1 MLLKANSREVKRS
14 NESLSALRNNSKSR
28 TGARIAT
35 LAASVLCM
43 LLSSLWAQGPAPKN
57 SKIAAPSAKEVAS
70 PAATPALTEADLGVF
85 MDGLLSTQIERG
97 NIAGA
102 VVLMVKDGKILF
114 AKGYGYS
121 DVATK
126 KPVTPGGTL
135 FRPGSISKLF
145 TWTAVMQLVEEGK
158 LNLDRDVNDYLDFKI
173 PPAFGKPITLR
184 NIMTHTSGYQETAKD
199 LFVEQAG
206 DLKPLGEYLQAHMP
220 ARIFP
225 PGEIPAY
232 SNYATAMAGYIVQR
246 VSGQAFNDYIEQHIL
261 KPLSMAHSTFVQ
273 PLPDALKPLMSSG
286 YVAATQ
292 PAKAYEIVQAFPAGS
307 SAVSA
312 EDMSHFMLAHLQ
324 DGQYEGARILKP
336 ETVALMHSRQFAYNP
351 ALNGMCLGFY
361 EETRNGHR
369 IFGHGGDTVYFHSDL
384 HLMPDQGIGF
394 FVSYNSAG
402 KGEVDNRSEL
412 WHKILD
418 RYFPYS
424 PPAAAAVA
432 DPKADA
438 EAVTGYYTSSRRSQ
452 TSILKVLSMAGQLK
466 VASAADGTIVVD
478 PLKDTNGEVIHWQ
491 EVGPLLYRQKDG
503 QGLVGFKRD
512 ASGQMVLSID
522 YPFFIFQHASFL
534 DTKPLNLFII
544 GASLTVLLLVLL
556 LWPVAGL
563 IRRHYGHKLDLS
575 PQGRRLRFLVRIV
588 CLVDIAFMLGWVILA
603 SRLDDPGSL
612 SERLDPWIHFIQ
624 IIGVLGCLGGLVAIY
639 NSYRSWSDRGRWI
652 WAKISD
658 AVIAL
663 ACVGFIWF
671 VLAWNM
677 LNFNLNF

>member
-1 MLLKANSREVKRS
+1 MLLKSNSQKVKSNGPRS
-14 NESLSALRNNSKSR
+14 GLQSSSRSIIGLR
-28 TGARIAT
+28 AAT
-35 LAASVLCM
+35 LAASILCL

-57 SKIAAPSAKEVAS
+57 AKIPEPAPKEAAS
-70 PAATPALTEADLGVF
+70 PATVPALAEADLGAF
-85 MDGLLSTQIERG
+85 LDGILPTQIERG

-102 VVLMVKDGKILF
+102 VVLMVKDGKVLF

-126 KPVTPGGTL
+126 KPVTPDGTL

-145 TWTAVMQLVEEGK
+145 TWTSVMQLVEEGK

-199 LFVEQAG
+199 LFVEKAS

-246 VSGQAFNDYIEQHIL
+246 VSGQPFDDYVSEHIL
-261 KPLSMAHSTFVQ
+261 NPLKMIHSTFVQ
-273 PLPDALKPLMSSG
+273 PLPDALKPMMSSG
-286 YVAATQ
+286 YVVATQ
-292 PAKAYEIVQAFPAGS
+292 PAKPYEIVQAFPAGS

-324 DGQYEGARILKP
+324 EGQYEGARILKP

-394 FVSYNSAG
+394 FVSYNSGG

-424 PPAAAAVA
+424 PPPPAPVTN
-432 DPKADA
+432 PKADGEVVA
-438 EAVTGYYTSSRRSQ
+438 GYYTSSRRSQ
-452 TSILKVLSMAGQLK
+452 TNILAVTSMLGQLK
-466 VASAADGTIVVD
+466 VSSAGDGTIHID
-478 PLKDTNGEVIHWQ
+478 QLKDTNGEVIHWQ
-491 EVGPLLYRQKDG
+491 EIGPLLYRQKDG
-503 QGLVGFKRD
+503 QALVGFKRD
-512 ASGQMVLSID
+512 ASGQMAMSID

-534 DTKPLNLFII
+534 DSKPLNLFII
-544 GASLTVLLLVLL
+544 CASLIVLLLVLL

-575 PQGRRLRFLVRIV
+575 SQGRRLRFLVRIV
-588 CLVDIAFMLGWVILA
+588 CLIDIVFFLAWVILG
-603 SRLDDPGSL
+603 SRLNDPGSL
-612 SERLDPWIHFIQ
+612 SEKLDPWIHFIQ
-624 IIGVLGCLGGLVAIY
+624 IIGVVGCLSGLVAIY

-652 WAKISD
+652 WAKLSD

-663 ACVGFIWF
+663 ACIGFIWF
-671 VLAWNM
+671 VLAWNL